1 MLVKPPSLHPKENSG
16 GKFSLLYLVMSVVQF
31 RCFIFGT
38 TVKMRVCLLAAEDS
52 FVQFLFAYCI
62 ATSLANLVISYWHFC
77 ENAHPI

>member
-62 ATSLANLVISYWHFC
+62 ANFSCQPSDLLLAFL
-77 ENAHPI
+77 